1 MFPVENEVYKYHFV
15 DSMLFLQGEIY
26 LSVCKLVKKSDY
38 IVKHAKSLLDDD
50 TPKLGAS
57 VVQGM
62 SSIPAW
68 GV

>member
-1 MFPVENEVYKYHFV
+1 
-15 DSMLFLQGEIY
+15 
-26 LSVCKLVKKSDY
+26 
-38 IVKHAKSLLDDD
+38 LDDD

-68 GV
+68 GVWQ